1 MNFKAYV
8 NAGETVSLFNAATSN
23 NEYVKQ
29 LGDTKFYEILQSS
42 VWLLC
47 IRNFYTIIEHRF
59 VLDCC
64 LAYLCD

>member
-42 VWLLC
+42 V
-47 IRNFYTIIEHRF
+47 
-59 VLDCC
+59 
-64 LAYLCD
+64 